1 MSYIQKYK
9 CEQNQH
15 GFSEKL
21 LVPQSL
27 VFSLYMFF
35 MRWKKKGQTL
45 IFNLDIACLLLL
57 GQDNFRPKGICG
69 NERNSSCDTRIK
81 NKKYE

>member
-1 MSYIQKYK
+1 MSHIQKYK
-9 CEQNQH
+9 CEPNQH

-57 GQDNFRPKGICG
+57 GQDNFRPKGIRW
-69 NERNSSCDTRIK
+69 NEKNSNCDTRIQ
-81 NKKYE
+81 E